1 MSGAVDLCWL
11 IAGHKKAGTLSL
23 ESPGFPHTNTC
34 TDAWRLNLGATVLP
48 NGRVEFRLWAPHAE
62 SVAVKLLDNSA
73 LISMRS
79 QEHGYYTAVAD
90 ETSPE
95 ALYYYVIDGK
105 KERPDPAS
113 RAQPQGVHGP
123 SMVVDPSA
131 FAWTDG
137 AWAGRALDDY
147 IIYELHVGTFT
158 KTGTFDAVIPYL
170 RYLKDEV
177 GVTAIEIMPVGEFPG
192 RRNWGYDGTYL
203 FAPQSS
209 YGGPA
214 GLKRLINACHEVG
227 LAVVLDVVYNHL
239 GPEGNYLSDFG
250 PYFTDRYKTPWGA
263 ALNYD
268 GPHSDAVRDY
278 IVGNA
283 VYWVTEY
290 HIDGLRLDAIH
301 GIYDFSATHLVQ
313 EIATAV
319 HRQGLRL
326 GRQAVV
332 IAESDLNDARVIGS
346 PTEGGYGVDAQWN
359 DDFHHSLRV
368 ALTQERMGYYQDF
381 HGLPDLEK
389 ALQSGFVY
397 SGQYSAYRQRRHG
410 NVSEQCPATRFI
422 VFAENHDQIGNRAI
436 GDRLT
441 VQVSDEALK
450 GALALVLL
458 SPNIP
463 LLFMGQE
470 YGETNPF
477 QYFTNHS
484 DPELVKAVKV
494 GRRREFVLFG
504 WKEEDIPDPDD
515 PATFERS
522 QLSHGP
528 RTPQQTAMLQWVN
541 SLIQL
546 RKTVS
551 SLAVEQTRLK
561 PAVWTY
567 QTEQVLVMHR
577 SVAAGPAIVVVLSF
591 NEQPVTVR
599 LQGPVGKWQLA
610 LDSGHVA
617 SRLNGGETDSE
628 ARVEQRLKED
638 ILIEPPGFDLSLR
651 PHAALVF
658 TSSL

>member
-1 MSGAVDLCWL
+1 MVGNRPL
-11 IAGHKKAGTLSL
+11 I
-23 ESPGFPHTNTC
+23 P
-34 TDAWRLNLGATVLP
+34 
-48 NGRVEFRLWAPHAE
+48 
-62 SVAVKLLDNSA
+62 
-73 LISMRS
+73 MRS
-79 QEHGYYTAVAD
+79 HEHGYYTALVND
-90 ETSPE
+90 IGPH

-123 SMVVDPSA
+123 SMVVDPSS
-131 FAWTDG
+131 FSWTDG
-137 AWAGRALDDY
+137 AWTGRTLQDF
-147 IIYELHVGTFT
+147 IIYELHIGTFT
-158 KTGTFDAVIPYL
+158 KTGTFDAVISYL
-170 RYLKDEV
+170 RYLRDEV

-192 RRNWGYDGTYL
+192 CRNWGYDGTYL

-209 YGGPA
+209 YGGPD

-239 GPEGNYLSDFG
+239 GPEGNYLADFG
-250 PYFTDRYKTPWGA
+250 PYFTDRYRTPWGD

-268 GPHSDAVRDY
+268 GPQSDAVRDY

-283 VYWVTEY
+283 LYWVTEY
-290 HIDGLRLDAIH
+290 HIDALRLDAIH
-301 GIYDFSATHLVQ
+301 GIYDFSATHILQ

-319 HRQGLRL
+319 HRQGLHL
-326 GRQAVV
+326 GRHTVL

-359 DDFHHSLRV
+359 DDFHHALRV
-368 ALTQERMGYYQDF
+368 ALTQERHGYYADF
-381 HGLPDLEK
+381 RGLPDLEK

-410 NVSEQCPATRFI
+410 SVSEQCSANQFVI
-422 VFAENHDQIGNRAI
+422 FAENHDQIGNRAI
-436 GDRLT
+436 GDRLSI
-441 VQVSDEALK
+441 QVSFEALK

-484 DPELVKAVKV
+484 DPELVTAVKA
-494 GRRREFVLFG
+494 GRRREFVSFG

-522 QLSHGP
+522 QLSHAAL
-528 RTPQQTAMLQWVN
+528 TPQQAAMLQWV
-541 SLIQL
+541 SALIQL
-546 RKTVS
+546 RKTLS
-551 SLAVEQTRLK
+551 SLAAEQSRLK
-561 PAVWTY
+561 PSVWPFE
-567 QTEQVLVMHR
+567 TEQVLVMHR
-577 SVAAGPAIVVVLSF
+577 AVAAGPAILVVVSF
-591 NEQPVTVR
+591 NKRPVTVN
-599 LQGPVGKWQLA
+599 LQAPLGKWHLA
-610 LDSGHVA
+610 LDSTRLA
-617 SRLNGGETDSE
+617 SRLDGGET
-628 ARVEQRLKED
+628 AKEVAEEKLLQEE
-638 ILIEPPGFDLSLR
+638 ILIEPPGLALSLR